1 MEMRLIILVMIITL
15 LEKIIMYAKSWIQF
29 QICSIHN
36 ISNNNKKYKNNFNIC
51 KTITYNFNIC
61 QSVSEREKP
70 LHN

>member
-1 MEMRLIILVMIITL
+1 MIITL

-51 KTITYNFNIC
+51 KTI
-61 QSVSEREKP
+61 
-70 LHN
+70 